1 MKFLVSLAVLIYPR
15 EWRKRYGEE
24 FAALLDDSGGGW
36 NVLGDVLFGGLK
48 MRTMKTD
55 LRLCLGLG
63 LAGLA
68 IAAAMSFQMPKRFR
82 SEATAQI
89 SGEGIQQ
96 ADLSEMIMQLESHAL
111 SRTSLFNL
119 IQDPALNLYSR
130 ERALMPVED
139 VIEQMKSK
147 DLRIAIV
154 SNPNPSSKVT
164 FKVSYIGATPELANR
179 TTQRIVGQL
188 ISLNLERGRA
198 GEKPATLQVLDPAST
213 PVNAI
218 GPNRM
223 LISLIGLAIGVGLGL
238 LIAGIR
244 RWPRVAM
251 MGVAGAVLAAAL
263 SFAIPN
269 RYVSEGVLRTR
280 DADLA
285 QQIVGRVLGNHDT
298 VMEVIRTAG
307 EGATLK
313 DLSLTASS
321 RDLRVRVVSKDR
333 FAAQRAAQ
341 KVIASLIDAS
351 GSHQGETESER
362 RIDVIDP
369 PTMPVLP
376 VSPNRLVIAGLG
388 VIVGF
393 MAGTAMLVIR
403 RKQAILSLSS

>member
-1 MKFLVSLAVLIYPR
+1 
-15 EWRKRYGEE
+15 
-24 FAALLDDSGGGW
+24 
-36 NVLGDVLFGGLK
+36 
-48 MRTMKTD
+48 
-55 LRLCLGLG
+55 
-63 LAGLA
+63 
-68 IAAAMSFQMPKRFR
+68 
-82 SEATAQI
+82 
-89 SGEGIQQ
+89 
-96 ADLSEMIMQLESHAL
+96 
-111 SRTSLFNL
+111 
-119 IQDPALNLYSR
+119 
-130 ERALMPVED
+130 
-139 VIEQMKSK
+139 
-147 DLRIAIV
+147 
-154 SNPNPSSKVT
+154 
-164 FKVSYIGATPELANR
+164 
-179 TTQRIVGQL
+179 
-188 ISLNLERGRA
+188 
-198 GEKPATLQVLDPAST
+198 
-213 PVNAI
+213 
-218 GPNRM
+218 
-223 LISLIGLAIGVGLGL
+223 L